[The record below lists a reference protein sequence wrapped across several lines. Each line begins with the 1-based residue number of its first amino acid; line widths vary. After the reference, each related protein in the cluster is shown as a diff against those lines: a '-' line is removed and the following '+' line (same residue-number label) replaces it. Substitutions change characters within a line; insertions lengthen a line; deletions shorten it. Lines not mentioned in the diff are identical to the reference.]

1 MILLIG
7 NNGMLG
13 SEVAKLLEKQGL
25 DFKGVTFPEID
36 VTNLESVKNQVT
48 ENIDVVF
55 NCSAYTAVDK
65 AEEEHEACFAVNSI
79 GPKNIAIACEI
90 VGAKMIHVSTD
101 YVFDGFDQK
110 KYSEFDLPAPR
121 SVYGKTKLLGENY
134 VREFSSKYF
143 ILRTAWLFG
152 IEGNNFIETM
162 IRLSTLPELKVVNDQ
177 YGTPTSAVDLA
188 KLMISVSNTEAYG
201 IYHAT
206 GEGRTTWY
214 EFAKYVFEKENI
226 KCNIIP
232 CTTEEFPTAAQRPE
246 NSELTNLMLKVNGF
260 EQMPSWQ
267 DAVDEYL
274 KLRNGVNK

>member
-13 SEVAKLLEKQGL
+13 REVAKLLKKEGL
-25 DFKGVTFPEID
+25 NFKGVTYPEID
-36 VTNLESVKNQVT
+36 VTNLESVKNQIT
-48 ENIDVVF
+48 EDIEVVF

-65 AEEEHEACFAVNSI
+65 AEEEYSACFAVNSI
-79 GPKNIAIACEI
+79 GPKNIAIASEI
-90 VGAKMIHVSTD
+90 VGAKLIHVSTD

-110 KYSEFDLPAPR
+110 SYSEFDLPAPR

-134 VREFSSKYF
+134 VREFSTKYF

-162 IRLSTLPELKVVNDQ
+162 IKLSTLPELKVVNDQ
-177 YGTPTSAVDLA
+177 FGTPTSAIDLA
-188 KLMISVSNTEAYG
+188 KLMLSVSETEFYG

-206 GEGRTTWY
+206 SEGRTTWF

-226 KCNIIP
+226 ECNIIP

-246 NSELTNLMLKVNGF
+246 NSELNNLMLEVNGF
-260 EQMPSWQ
+260 DKMPSWQ

-274 KLRNGVNK
+274 ELRNEGK